1 MPIANGTLCIAQREM
16 FMLFSRFF
24 TRSSLTFFSS
34 VPAPFGKALW
44 LGALLLALWAETGSL
59 SLGEP
64 LYYKERKILNNNQR
78 VFTGET
84 VNSGSEEDAEAPVE
98 LPPEYAQLPEIEGR
112 LYGHPYPGQPLSRRL
127 ARVERTIF
135 GENRRGPWLIR
146 MNAID
151 AQMRHDGAKGQSG
164 NSDPVVAYLENKLFQ
179 RTFEDRPLP
188 LRLQQLEAQV
198 FGRNFDGMP
207 TEERLKKLTYAMPL
221 AAREIRLS
229 HPDGQRAT
237 AARQTQTA
245 QAIPAI
251 NLYKAPS
258 KGTAHTASNST
269 QLGGTNLA
277 FDPEPVQL
285 DAGPSLMQR
294 HLASAAPTP
303 ESAASKTKISANWT
317 APHPVESLK
326 SPPAAHHPATAKQA
340 TTLLEAQPLKPE
352 QAKPEHSTPQ
362 PIHTPLQPLIKP
374 ELIPVVNTPPVVS
387 APLQTAQTPQAPKA
401 LVVPSVIATPPSP
414 ASITPPIVPAAPGE
428 LETVQLVSTTQPALQ
443 QPEPTQPETSP
454 PIGTGI
460 VVPSSQ
466 SATQT
471 SPHPEPVASAE
482 PASGPSSTTIIA
494 SATPEQKPVA
504 DVSPKA
510 VILPAEI
517 VTGSPATKA
526 LVPTSQP
533 VQTAMATEPTLPIAK
548 HSAED
553 MAAHYLPAIY
563 HNDNGKVLRWKSMP
577 VHIFLKP
584 DVEQTILTLRAIDAW
599 RQSFPIEVVSN
610 PNHSDIVISWD
621 RLDWQNNARGVATSP
636 VERIDSHQRAHTVVL
651 ISLYPVHLQSESV
664 RLHALSHQLG
674 HALGL
679 WGHSTNPDDVMTP
692 WLNLEKI
699 DFPRPWAHH
708 PGVASSQMA
717 TGTPRE
723 QSGQVADFQ
732 PTARD
737 INTLQKLYTMPAT
750 DLERDPLPL

>member
-1 MPIANGTLCIAQREM
+1 M

-24 TRSSLTFFSS
+24 TRNSLAFFPT
-34 VPAPFGKALW
+34 VYAPFGKAIG
-44 LGALLLALWAETGSL
+44 LGAVLLALWAESSGL

-64 LYYKERKILNNNQR
+64 LYYKERKILNNQR

-84 VNSGSEEDAEAPVE
+84 VNPDSDEDPEIPVA
-98 LPPEYAQLPEIEGR
+98 LSPEYAQLPEIEGR

-135 GENRRGPWLIR
+135 GENRRGPWPIR

-151 AQMRHDGAKGQSG
+151 AQMRRDGTKGQSG

-229 HPDGQRAT
+229 HPDGQRIARAT
-237 AARQTQTA
+237 TARQASQIA
-245 QAIPAI
+245 QAV

-258 KGTAHTASNST
+258 KGAVHTASNAT
-269 QLGGTNLA
+269 QPSGTRVA
-277 FDPEPVQL
+277 FDSEPVQL

-294 HLASAAPTP
+294 RSTHTAPTP
-303 ESAASKTKISANWT
+303 ESIAHQTQPTLALTVPTPVAHENTVIAKHPST
-317 APHPVESLK
+317 AGKPVI
-326 SPPAAHHPATAKQA
+326 PG
-340 TTLLEAQPLKPE
+340 LEAQPPKPE
-352 QAKPEHSTPQ
+352 PTKTEHTIPQ
-362 PIHTPLQPLIKP
+362 TAHAPLQPLVKP
-374 ELIPVVNTPPVVS
+374 ALAPVVS
-387 APLQTAQTPQAPKA
+387 PTSKPSGFPQVAQTPQVLPNNPAQPVVIEPSSPTATAPE
-401 LVVPSVIATPPSP
+401 SP
-414 ASITPPIVPAAPGE
+414 IE

-443 QPEPTQPETSP
+443 QPEPTTPNASPQVETIASIPPSP
-454 PIGTGI
+454 NAPNLT
-460 VVPSSQ
+460 
-466 SATQT
+466 A
-471 SPHPEPVASAE
+471 HPEPASSSEATT
-482 PASGPSSTTIIA
+482 GITTTPSTA
-494 SATPEQKPVA
+494 LAAPEQTSVA

-510 VILPAEI
+510 VILPTDL
-517 VTGSPATKA
+517 VVRSPATTA
-526 LVPTSQP
+526 APPESQP
-533 VQTAMATEPTLPIAK
+533 IQTAMAAAPMSLPIAK

-553 MAAHYLPAIY
+553 MMAHYLPAIY
-563 HNDNGKVLRWKSMP
+563 RSDNGKALRWKSMP

-584 DVEQTILTLRAIDAW
+584 DIEQTILTLRAIDAW

-621 RLDWQNNARGVATSP
+621 RSDWLNNARGIATSP
-636 VERIDSHQRAHTVVL
+636 VERIDTHQRAHTVVL

-679 WGHSTNPDDVMTP
+679 WGHSTNPADVMTP

-708 PGVASSQMA
+708 PGVTKASSEA
-717 TGTPRE
+717 GLSPHP
-723 QSGQVADFQ
+723 GGPIADFQ

-737 INTLQKLYTMPAT
+737 INTLLKLYTLPVT